1 MYRYIEHVTHMCLRS
16 WSVLYSDHLN
26 LEIPVDIKKKYSVS
40 KVQDVHVVSVSLSVN
55 GDSYWKEQLFDIIV
69 CVTWSWHYFADD
81 RNCDC
86 SLCIQISVTLYTPKI
101 KAHRTHLSKKLRRD
115 MYMYACTFII
125 FEFIGWKTRGFLKI
139 SVPLFRDIFPPKSRC
154 GH

>member
-1 MYRYIEHVTHMCLRS
+1 MYDLYRYIEHVTHMCLRS

-26 LEIPVDIKKKYSVS
+26 LEIPVDIKKKNIVS
-40 KVQDVHVVSVSLSVN
+40 ARCRMCMLCQSLSLLMEIPIERSNYLTLLCV
-55 GDSYWKEQLFDIIV
+55 WLEADI
-69 CVTWSWHYFADD
+69 TLL
-81 RNCDC
+81 
-86 SLCIQISVTLYTPKI
+86 SLHANFSHFIYTPKI

>member
-1 MYRYIEHVTHMCLRS
+1 MYELYRYIEHVTHMCLRS

-26 LEIPVDIKKKYSVS
+26 LEIPVDIKKKKYSVS

-101 KAHRTHLSKKLRRD
+101 KAHWTHLSEMLQRD

-125 FEFIGWKTRGFLKI
+125 FEFIGWKTRGF
-139 SVPLFRDIFPPKSRC
+139 
-154 GH
+154 

>member
-1 MYRYIEHVTHMCLRS
+1 MYDLYRYIEHVTHMCLRS

-86 SLCIQISVTLYTPKI
+86 MLSLHSNFSHFIHSQNQSPLNTPVRNVAKRYVHVCMYI
-101 KAHRTHLSKKLRRD
+101 YYLWIHR
-115 MYMYACTFII
+115 
-125 FEFIGWKTRGFLKI
+125 LKN
-139 SVPLFRDIFPPKSRC
+139 
-154 GH
+154 

>member
-1 MYRYIEHVTHMCLRS
+1 MCLRS

-26 LEIPVDIKKKYSVS
+26 LEIPVDIKKKVLCQQGAGCACCVS
-40 KVQDVHVVSVSLSVN
+40 LSLSVN